1 MFNRN
6 RHKTSII
13 GPCSSIF
20 LKRIVGF
27 WGYTCISLVFFVVR
41 FNRTNFMIIR
51 DVKQRWNKGIYWMSK
66 SKPWLGCRY
75 FLGAPTIPLVMD
87 VLGSWS
93 SFVLTWMGLYTYAFT
108 SVCMCVLF
116 LCRHDESW
124 ETYSILNWVLF
135 CLPWEKYGGIHICFV
150 FPYYNASSKWH
161 CVYFNKHNVLIHVY
175 TCISYIYITIFFI
188 VIVVIVVIVML
199 FFLCLALWIQPYP
212 AVA

>member
-1 MFNRN
+1 
-6 RHKTSII
+6 
-13 GPCSSIF
+13 
-20 LKRIVGF
+20 
-27 WGYTCISLVFFVVR
+27 
-41 FNRTNFMIIR
+41 MIIR

-175 TCISYIYITIFFI
+175 TCISYIYIYYNFFYCYCCYCCYCY
-188 VIVVIVVIVML
+188 VV
-199 FFLCLALWIQPYP
+199 FLMSGPMDPAIPSRSIALGISQGSPGDRGAACWCPCLRSQAWRNEGQARAPGLYP
-212 AVA
+212 MCM